1 MEYQPGNKT
10 AFHSFKLN
18 KPMRSFLNHSLFLFV
33 CAFANHALAG
43 ELIINLGNQ
52 DKPGTLML
60 AIYNSA
66 EAFAGSVSKEK
77 RSEIGVFKGLELYL
91 EPEDSTQLNTE
102 IPDGE
107 YAIAL
112 FIDLNG
118 NKKIDKNFLG
128 IPKEQYG
135 FSNNAMGKLSA
146 PTFVQAQFTVAGS
159 TVQNI
164 NLK

>member
-18 KPMRSFLNHSLFLFV
+18 EPMRSFLNHSLFLFV